1 MFEFSSNNMRTPGK
15 AKTRNSLKLL
25 NVLLVGQYH
34 ASLISFWQETYKHK
48 NIIVKAAV
56 IL

>member
-1 MFEFSSNNMRTPGK
+1 MSTPGR
-15 AKTRNSLKLL
+15 AKTRNSLKLS

-56 IL
+56 ILWATAAP